1 MTPDFMTALLMRQS
15 FSQRN
20 TNYADRAGLMASPLV
35 SQTINFGFQNPIGTN
50 TPNGCSM
57 PAQDD
62 FTNVFLGYYMMMN
75 GFNQYHEQT
84 QSPNSRISMASSGI
98 SSTSGNSIGR
108 NASVGVSNSN
118 SPSVFDTEKVT
129 TKERA
134 AINKIDVNK
143 DITTFGDSTANGL
156 GQCFE
161 KNLGVCSAGFL
172 AQKKFSSLDSIKQ
185 GDQIIISLGYNE
197 PDAANNPKAYT
208 EKVIKLVEKM
218 QNKGATVAI
227 IGIKAQRNESYNSK
241 IAILNDSLKDAAS
254 QTNVQ
259 FVDISGFGLEQ
270 PDGVHF
276 KDNKEFA
283 TKIREALAS

>member
-1 MTPDFMTALLMRQS
+1 MTPDFMTTLLTQTA
-15 FSQRN
+15 FSQN
-20 TNYADRAGLMASPLV
+20 VNYADRVGLMSLPLV
-35 SQTINFGFQNPIGTN
+35 SQSINFGFQNPLGSSA
-50 TPNGCSM
+50 PNGFSIS
-57 PAQDD
+57 AQDD
-62 FTNVFLGYYMMMN
+62 CTNVFLGYYMMMN
-75 GFNQYHEQT
+75 KFNQYREQT
-84 QSPNSRISMASSGI
+84 QSSSSRISMASLGS
-98 SSTSGNSIGR
+98 SSTSGSSTER
-108 NASVGVSNSN
+108 TASVGVSNPN
-118 SPSVFDTEKVT
+118 SPSISDTEKAII
-129 TKERA
+129 KERT
-134 AINKIDVNK
+134 AIHKIDVNK

-172 AQKKFSSLDSIKQ
+172 AQKKLASLDSIKQ

-197 PDAANNPKAYT
+197 PEAANNPKAYT
-208 EKVIKLVEKM
+208 EKVVKLVEKM
-218 QNKGATVAI
+218 QNKGAKVAI
-227 IGIKAQRNESYNSK
+227 IGIKAQRNESYDRK
-241 IAILNDSLKDAAS
+241 IAILNNSLKDAAS